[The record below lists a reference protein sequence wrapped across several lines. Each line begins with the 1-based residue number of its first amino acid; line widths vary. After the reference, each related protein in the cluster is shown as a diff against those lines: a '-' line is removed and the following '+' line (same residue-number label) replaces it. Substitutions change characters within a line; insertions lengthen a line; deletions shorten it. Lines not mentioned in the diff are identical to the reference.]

1 MTELIKVTYNNDR
14 PADCRTNP
22 IHRIKEN
29 AMGKKYI
36 LTDDVI
42 DFNGHT
48 LHRIKAVRDFDC
60 VKAGDLG
67 GFIES
72 EKNLDHDG
80 DAWVTDSARVTGD
93 ARVTDSARVSGAALV
108 TGDAWV
114 TDSARVSGAAWVSGS
129 ALVSGDAIVTGDAR
143 VTGAARVSGAAWV
156 SGAARVSGDAW
167 VSGAAVVSGA
177 AIVTGDARVTDS
189 ARVSGAAWVS
199 GAADF
204 AVISGFGRV
213 FRTTTFFRCKD
224 NLVRCKCGCFYG
236 TVDEFRSK
244 VRETHGNSKYAKEY
258 LMIADLM
265 ELHFKED

>member
-1 MTELIKVTYNNDR
+1 ME
-14 PADCRTNP
+14 
-22 IHRIKEN
+22 
-29 AMGKKYI
+29 KKYI

-42 DFNGHT
+42 DFNSHT

-80 DAWVTDSARVTGD
+80 DAWVTGN
-93 ARVTDSARVSGAALV
+93 
-108 TGDAWV
+108 AWV
-114 TDSARVSGAAWVSGS
+114 HAPFDI
-129 ALVSGDAIVTGDAR
+129 ALIK
-143 VTGAARVSGAAWV
+143 
-156 SGAARVSGDAW
+156 
-167 VSGAAVVSGA
+167 
-177 AIVTGDARVTDS
+177 
-189 ARVSGAAWVS
+189 
-199 GAADF
+199 
-204 AVISGFGRV
+204 GFGSK
-213 FRTTTFFRCKD
+213 FRATSFFRCVHG
-224 NLVRCKCGCFYG
+224 LVRCQCGCFCG

>member
-1 MTELIKVTYNNDR
+1 ME
-14 PADCRTNP
+14 
-22 IHRIKEN
+22 
-29 AMGKKYI
+29 KKYI

-42 DFNGHT
+42 DFNSHT

-80 DAWVTDSARVTGD
+80 DAWVSGDAKVFDNAKVSGD
-93 ARVTDSARVSGAALV
+93 ARVFDNAKVS
-108 TGDAWV
+108 D
-114 TDSARVSGAAWVSGS
+114 
-129 ALVSGDAIVTGDAR
+129 DAR
-143 VTGAARVSGAAWV
+143 VFGYAKVFGDVW
-156 SGAARVSGDAW
+156 VSGDAW
-167 VSGAAVVSGA
+167 VSDNAKASDDARVFGDAKVF
-177 AIVTGDARVTDS
+177 GDARVFGY
-189 ARVSGAAWVS
+189 ARVFGDAWVFDYACVSGDAKVFDNAKLSGDAWVS
-199 GAADF
+199 DDAWVFGCACVSGDACVTGNAWVHAPFDI
-204 AVISGFGRV
+204 ALIKGFGSK
-213 FRTTTFFRCKD
+213 FRATSFFRCVD
-224 NLVRCKCGCFYG
+224 GLVRCQCGCFCG

>member
-1 MTELIKVTYNNDR
+1 ME
-14 PADCRTNP
+14 
-22 IHRIKEN
+22 
-29 AMGKKYI
+29 KKYI

-42 DFNGHT
+42 DFDGHT

-93 ARVTDSARVSGAALV
+93 A
-108 TGDAWV
+108 WV
-114 TDSARVSGAAWVSGS
+114 TYS
-129 ALVSGDAIVTGDAR
+129 
-143 VTGAARVSGAAWV
+143 
-156 SGAARVSGDAW
+156 
-167 VSGAAVVSGA
+167 
-177 AIVTGDARVTDS
+177 ARVTDS
-189 ARVSGAAWVS
+189 ASVTGDAVVS

-224 NLVRCKCGCFYG
+224 NLVRCQCSCFYG

-244 VRETHGNSKYAKEY
+244 VRETHGNSKYAKDY

>member
-1 MTELIKVTYNNDR
+1 ME
-14 PADCRTNP
+14 
-22 IHRIKEN
+22 
-29 AMGKKYI
+29 KKYI

-42 DFNGHT
+42 DFNSHT

-80 DAWVTDSARVTGD
+80 DAWVTGVARIFGDAVVTGD
-93 ARVTDSARVSGAALV
+93 ALV

-114 TDSARVSGAAWVSGS
+114 TDSARV
-129 ALVSGDAIVTGDAR
+129 TGD
-143 VTGAARVSGAAWV
+143 
-156 SGAARVSGDAW
+156 
-167 VSGAAVVSGA
+167 
-177 AIVTGDARVTDS
+177 
-189 ARVSGAAWVS
+189 
-199 GAADF
+199 ADF

-224 NLVRCKCGCFYG
+224 NLVRCQCGCFYG
-236 TVDEFRSK
+236 SIEEFRAK

>member
-1 MTELIKVTYNNDR
+1 ME
-14 PADCRTNP
+14 
-22 IHRIKEN
+22 
-29 AMGKKYI
+29 KKYI

-42 DFNGHT
+42 DFNSHT

-80 DAWVTDSARVTGD
+80 DAWVFNNAKVADD
-93 ARVTDSARVSGAALV
+93 ARVVGDAKVFGDACVTCDAWVSDNARVSDDARVFGAARV
-108 TGDAWV
+108 FGDAKVFNNAKVFSDARVFGAAWVFGDAWV
-114 TDSARVSGAAWVSGS
+114 FD
-129 ALVSGDAIVTGDAR
+129 DAR
-143 VTGAARVSGAAWV
+143 VFDDAKVSNNAK
-156 SGAARVSGDAW
+156 VSGDAW
-167 VSGAAVVSGA
+167 VFGYAC
-177 AIVTGDARVTDS
+177 VTGDACVTS
-189 ARVSGAAWVS
+189 NAWVH
-199 GAADF
+199 APFDIAL
-204 AVISGFGRV
+204 IKGFGSK
-213 FRTTTFFRCKD
+213 FRATSFFRCVD
-224 NLVRCKCGCFYG
+224 GLVRCQCGCFCG

>member
-1 MTELIKVTYNNDR
+1 ME
-14 PADCRTNP
+14 
-22 IHRIKEN
+22 
-29 AMGKKYI
+29 KKYI

-60 VKAGDLG
+60 VKAGNLG

-72 EKNLDHDG
+72 EKNLNHDG
-80 DAWVTDSARVTGD
+80 DAWVTDSAWIFGDAVVSDSARVTGD
-93 ARVTDSARVSGAALV
+93 AV
-108 TGDAWV
+108 
-114 TDSARVSGAAWVSGS
+114 
-129 ALVSGDAIVTGDAR
+129 VSGD
-143 VTGAARVSGAAWV
+143 
-156 SGAARVSGDAW
+156 
-167 VSGAAVVSGA
+167 
-177 AIVTGDARVTDS
+177 
-189 ARVSGAAWVS
+189 
-199 GAADF
+199 ADF

-258 LMIADLM
+258 LMIANLM
-265 ELHFKED
+265 ELHFKEG

>member
-1 MTELIKVTYNNDR
+1 ME
-14 PADCRTNP
+14 
-22 IHRIKEN
+22 
-29 AMGKKYI
+29 KKYI

-48 LHRIKAVRDFDC
+48 LHHIKAVRDFDC

-80 DAWVTDSARVTGD
+80 NAWVSGN
-93 ARVTDSARVSGAALV
+93 ARVSDNAM
-108 TGDAWV
+108 
-114 TDSARVSGAAWVSGS
+114 VSGNAMVFGAAWVFGN
-129 ALVSGDAIVTGDAR
+129 AMVFGDAMVF
-143 VTGAARVSGAAWV
+143 
-156 SGAARVSGDAW
+156 GAARVSGDAKIREP
-167 VSGAAVVSGA
+167 SDIAL
-177 AIVTGDARVTDS
+177 IK
-189 ARVSGAAWVS
+189 
-199 GAADF
+199 
-204 AVISGFGRV
+204 GFGSE
-213 FRTTTFFRCKD
+213 FRATSFFRCVD
-224 NLVRCKCGCFYG
+224 GLVRCRCGCFYG

>member
-1 MTELIKVTYNNDR
+1 ME
-14 PADCRTNP
+14 
-22 IHRIKEN
+22 
-29 AMGKKYI
+29 KKYI

-80 DAWVTDSARVTGD
+80 DAWVSDS
-93 ARVTDSARVSGAALV
+93 
-108 TGDAWV
+108 
-114 TDSARVSGAAWVSGS
+114 
-129 ALVSGDAIVTGDAR
+129 
-143 VTGAARVSGAAWV
+143 
-156 SGAARVSGDAW
+156 ARVSGDAW
-167 VSGAAVVSGA
+167 VSGNAWVSGDA
-177 AIVTGDARVTDS
+177 WVSDSARVFDNARVSGDAWVFGNARVSGNAWVSDSARVFGDAWVFGNAKVFGNAWVSGDARVS
-189 ARVSGAAWVS
+189 GEARIHEPSDIAL
-199 GAADF
+199 
-204 AVISGFGRV
+204 IKGFGSK
-213 FRTTTFFRCKD
+213 FRATSFFRCVD
-224 NLVRCKCGCFYG
+224 GLVRCQCGCFYG

-265 ELHFKED
+265 ELHFKEE

>member
-1 MTELIKVTYNNDR
+1 ME
-14 PADCRTNP
+14 
-22 IHRIKEN
+22 
-29 AMGKKYI
+29 KKYI

-42 DFNGHT
+42 DFNSHT

-80 DAWVTDSARVTGD
+80 AAWVTGD
-93 ARVTDSARVSGAALV
+93 ARIFGDAVVSSAAVVSGAAVVSCAARVSGAAFVTGVAFVTDSARVSGAA
-108 TGDAWV
+108 
-114 TDSARVSGAAWVSGS
+114 
-129 ALVSGDAIVTGDAR
+129 
-143 VTGAARVSGAAWV
+143 
-156 SGAARVSGDAW
+156 
-167 VSGAAVVSGA
+167 VVSC
-177 AIVTGDARVTDS
+177 
-189 ARVSGAAWVS
+189 
-199 GAADF
+199 AADF

-224 NLVRCKCGCFYG
+224 NLVRCQCGCFYG

-244 VRETHGNSKYAKEY
+244 VRETHGSSKHAKEY